1 MKICIQNLGLYN
13 EGKLLWHWLE
23 LPATQEEINEALDK
37 IRVCNENNKYYDCFG
52 QPYEEYHIPD
62 VEDFPFDYS
71 EYWNINTLN
80 KLAEQYEQ
88 LDSYQKEAFE
98 YFNNNG
104 YSEEEALDKA
114 LTGDYYYIQADND
127 TELGENYINE
137 VYGGVEQLDAK
148 TLAQYFDF
156 EAFGRDLSFDFYQTS
171 NGYIS
176 AN

>member
-23 LPATQEEINEALDK
+23 LPATQEEINEALDIIK
-37 IRVCNENNKYYDCFG
+37 VCNENNKYYDCFG
-52 QPYEEYHIPD
+52 QPYEEYDIPD

-80 KLAEQYEQ
+80 ELAEKYEQ
-88 LDSYQKEAFE
+88 LDSYQQEAFE
-98 YFNNNG
+98 HFNNNG

-114 LTGDYYYIQADND
+114 LQGDYYYIQADND

-171 NGYIS
+171 KGYIS